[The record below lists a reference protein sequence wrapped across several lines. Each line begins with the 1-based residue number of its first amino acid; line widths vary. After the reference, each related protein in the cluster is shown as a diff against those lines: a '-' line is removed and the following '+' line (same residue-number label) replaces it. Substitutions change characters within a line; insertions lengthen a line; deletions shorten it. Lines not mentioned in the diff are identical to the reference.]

1 MAHNH
6 VELFAFQSCRSDPA
20 APLDQTDH
28 AAAARLVRSCLAKP
42 YKLHK
47 GEPWPRDLPVKPRP
61 HTVWYET
68 ASVPPPAAAAAAT
81 ALASDST
88 RPERTSTSNRTRI
101 VPDLP
106 EFRHWRHLDP
116 SARSGPTRSR
126 RGNHPGAV
134 ISAPSATTA
143 QPNQGLLRKRP
154 LPAAVAGAWAPT
166 SGSSALQPQGSAR
179 NEFIVETRQ
188 TTTTVSSGGGLD
200 RAPPGRQKK
209 TVRVESPR
217 TTAART
223 ASDSATTML
232 PSTSRSPL
240 RGSTTTRSGRPAT
253 EELAAASRR
262 DKIVP
267 VPRSGSVRPR
277 PSLNEH
283 DGDLAGGCSAAT
295 AAATARPSR
304 GIGAIERCIPP
315 PYAHR
320 VLDPLL
326 NPVTDAYDL
335 NPARQEPSAVL
346 HSFVD
351 PDYSRR
357 RRQSSAEAGGKV
369 EPGLPLSSPLTMEF
383 LAPGRRGAWLIPIS
397 EGEGPVPPY
406 TSPVTWPDKTLTPSR
421 DHSSAKTTTRKARS
435 STDGGEAP
443 AVPLEWTDARL
454 VVLWI
459 YLTGLHEGRGFGN
472 IRAQAIS
479 GRGSSPGDLLKINC
493 DAHLALAIRGLLNH
507 LNVKGVAKRVS
518 AGDGGGGGGDN
529 SARERLERLKR
540 EGACNDD
547 DEKWLKGRA
556 LVWVDEQS
564 RAILTG

>member
-1 MAHNH
+1 MFVLARHLTSTT
-6 VELFAFQSCRSDPA
+6 VTWPGV
-20 APLDQTDH
+20 
-28 AAAARLVRSCLAKP
+28 ARLRLRLLLQDRREGSVRSSGASRPYVHPSRGHFLLAP
-42 YKLHK
+42 
-47 GEPWPRDLPVKPRP
+47 
-61 HTVWYET
+61 
-68 ASVPPPAAAAAAT
+68 
-81 ALASDST
+81 
-88 RPERTSTSNRTRI
+88 
-101 VPDLP
+101 
-106 EFRHWRHLDP
+106 FF
-116 SARSGPTRSR
+116 
-126 RGNHPGAV
+126 
-134 ISAPSATTA
+134 
-143 QPNQGLLRKRP
+143 Q
-154 LPAAVAGAWAPT
+154 
-166 SGSSALQPQGSAR
+166 
-179 NEFIVETRQ
+179 
-188 TTTTVSSGGGLD
+188 
-200 RAPPGRQKK
+200 
-209 TVRVESPR
+209 
-217 TTAART
+217 
-223 ASDSATTML
+223 
-232 PSTSRSPL
+232 TSRSAALFSCLTLTPL
-240 RGSTTTRSGRPAT
+240 RSHVHSQ
-253 EELAAASRR
+253 
-262 DKIVP
+262 
-267 VPRSGSVRPR
+267 
-277 PSLNEH
+277 
-283 DGDLAGGCSAAT
+283 
-295 AAATARPSR
+295 
-304 GIGAIERCIPP
+304 